1 LKAIPGGSLAKAYR
15 QRIRGALFMK
25 RPLQLS
31 LAIALAFGATNAFA
45 LGLGVIQV
53 QSGLNQPL
61 VAEIPI
67 IQGEP
72 GEAEGLI
79 VQLATAEDFERVG
92 MNRSTIGVPIEFSL
106 SKNSRGEPVIRI
118 TSKEIVREP
127 FIGMLL
133 EANWPKGRLLREYTI
148 LLDPPVM
155 APAIKGSSAVAVA
168 AREPAPTAT
177 RALPA
182 SKPAASSAPAP
193 VAAAKPPMA
202 APKPAPASSPA
213 PRSAGGNE
221 YGPVA
226 SGETLGEIARATR
239 TDESITVNQM
249 MVALLKNNP
258 GAFFKENINA
268 LKRGAVLRI
277 PSSEEIA
284 ANASA
289 REAAAAVRAQID
301 EWRGSVSSSPTLV
314 ADTSRP
320 STRVSTSSSSSRSSG
335 ERLALVPPREGKADQ
350 DSADRPSG
358 GRAGGTGDAAS
369 KAELARVREALTS
382 KEQES
387 GELKS
392 RVKDLE
398 DIKGKNE
405 KLINLQSTELAELR
419 EKLKQLQEAEKKAAA
434 TASVKVPASEPA
446 PAVIVAT
453 APAPTPT
460 PAVKVDTTTADAKIT
475 KDDIWGDAA
484 PTPAKAPAD
493 AMDSSATGTPATTD
507 SASSESTPPIVAEP
521 PKPAPAKV
529 VEPKKPVAKPMP
541 KPAEPVSST
550 PWYLEPWVLGAAG
563 VGGLLLVVLGIF
575 GLRKRKPAA
584 TASRPSIANA
594 FGDSP
599 IGGKAS
605 GDAAMDAE
613 EQELIAQVQADPS
626 NPNSHLELLSLYYA
640 QGAADKFEAA
650 AEEMYAYVADPN
662 QSSWREVRTMGEE
675 LVPHNPLFSQQ
686 DSLVD
691 DYPEHG
697 KTEAYRF
704 DEPEPSEAEDFPDFS
719 DLDEDE
725 PELAQASPTAAENLE
740 TASMPAFDASGFDL
754 GETSPPVPTPAP
766 SSDTSF
772 SFDLPPIEEAPSMS
786 KPDVVSEPD
795 PLPEFD
801 MDDDKATVEVPAAE
815 ISDDEFFAGED
826 AIGTKLDLAKAYL
839 DMGDPD
845 GARSMLE
852 EVLAEGG
859 PSQQDEARKL
869 IAEIG

>member
-1 LKAIPGGSLAKAYR
+1 
-15 QRIRGALFMK
+15 MK

-106 SKNSRGEPVIRI
+106 TKNARGEPVIRL
-118 TSKEIVREP
+118 TTKEIVREP

-155 APAIKGSSAVAVA
+155 APAVKGSSAVAVA

-182 SKPAASSAPAP
+182 TKPATPNAPPP
-193 VAAAKPPMA
+193 VAAAKPPVA
-202 APKPAPASSPA
+202 APKPTPSSSPA
-213 PRSAGGNE
+213 PRVAGGNE

-239 TDESITVNQM
+239 TDESVTVNQM
-249 MVALLKNNP
+249 MIALLKNNP

-284 ANASA
+284 ANGSA
-289 REAAAAVRAQID
+289 REAAAAVRSQID
-301 EWRGSVSSSPTLV
+301 EWRGSVGSSPTLV
-314 ADTSRP
+314 ADTTRP
-320 STRVSTSSSSSRSSG
+320 STSVSTSSSSSRTSG
-335 ERLALVPPREGKADQ
+335 ERLALVPPREGKAGQ
-350 DSADRPSG
+350 ESADRPSG

-387 GELKS
+387 SELKS

-405 KLINLQSTELAELR
+405 KMINLQSTELAELR
-419 EKLKQLQEAEKKAAA
+419 EKLKQLQEDEKKAAA
-434 TASVKVPASEPA
+434 SASVKVPASEPA
-446 PAVIVAT
+446 PSVIVAT
-453 APAPTPT
+453 APDQTP
-460 PAVKVDTTTADAKIT
+460 PAKADPAKTDAKIT

-484 PTPAKAPAD
+484 PTPAKAPDD
-493 AMDSSATGTPATTD
+493 AMDAKSDSTPTPAD
-507 SASSESTPPIVAEP
+507 ATPVETAPAPVAVP
-521 PKPAPAKV
+521 PKPAPAKA

-541 KPAEPVSST
+541 KPAEPVASA

-599 IGGKAS
+599 IGAKAS
-605 GDAAMDAE
+605 SEMDAE

-675 LVPHNPLFSQQ
+675 LVPHNPLFSRQ
-686 DSLVD
+686 DALVG
-691 DYPEHG
+691 DYSAEAE
-697 KTEAYRF
+697 TEAYRF
-704 DEPEPSEAEDFPDFS
+704 SEPEPSDAADFPDFA

-725 PELAQASPTAAENLE
+725 PELAHSSATAAQNLE
-740 TASMPAFDASGFDL
+740 TASMPAFDVSGFDL
-754 GETSPPVPTPAP
+754 GDTSPPAPTPAP

-772 SFDLPPIEEAPSMS
+772 SFDLPPIDEAPKMS
-786 KPDVVSEPD
+786 KPNLVSEPE

-801 MDDDKATVEVPAAE
+801 MDDDKSTVEVPAAE
-815 ISDDEFFAGED
+815 IPDDEFFAGED